1 MQNLLAAILL
11 ATAAAFAYMVINVRG
26 AEEVEFSL
34 NTAASGSPES
44 SFVIAVDHQA
54 AGGQPY
60 PRGCNS
66 KQMKVAVG
74 SGSSAVTYVFTVDTG
89 SAIPMMTCQTNQ
101 SLQNCGG
108 NLPASG
114 NYVLGAAH
122 KLQGAAACNATGV
135 GCTLSDNSCF
145 VSEAVCSKGT

>member
-1 MQNLLAAILL
+1 MLLL
-11 ATAAAFAYMVINVRG
+11 TAAAAFLVINTVCG
-26 AEEVEFSL
+26 ADDV
-34 NTAASGSPES
+34 AAAAS

-74 SGSSAVTYVFTVDTG
+74 SGSTAVTYSFTVDTG
-89 SAIPMMTCQTNQ
+89 SAIPMMSCQTNQ

-108 NLPASG
+108 SLPASS
-114 NYVLGAAH
+114 NYVLGAAQQ
-122 KLQGAAACNATGV
+122 LNGSAACDATGV
-135 GCTLSDNSCF
+135 GCTFPDKSCF
-145 VSEAVCSKGT
+145 VSEAVRASM